1 MLKLIAIAVVVAIAG
16 VLLFATTRPDELRV
30 QRTLRI
36 QAPPERIH
44 AQIADFHRWQDW
56 SPYEKLDP
64 GMTRS
69 IGGAPQGVG
78 ATYGWSGEGKA
89 GAGRMEIT
97 GSSPSHIAIALD
109 FDRPFQSH
117 GNVAE
122 FTLAPHGN
130 ATDVTWSMRGPQP
143 YMAKVMGLFFN
154 TDRMVGGDFE
164 QGLGNLKRIAEG

>member
-1 MLKLIAIAVVVAIAG
+1 MRSVLKN
-16 VLLFATTRPDELRV
+16 RPI
-30 QRTLRI
+30 TL
-36 QAPPERIH
+36 A
-44 AQIADFHRWQDW
+44 
-56 SPYEKLDP
+56 
-64 GMTRS
+64 M
-69 IGGAPQGVG
+69 
-78 ATYGWSGEGKA
+78 YGCG
-89 GAGRMEIT
+89 
-97 GSSPSHIAIALD
+97 PHIAIALD

>member
-1 MLKLIAIAVVVAIAG
+1 MLKFTAIAVVIAIVG
-16 VLLFATTRPDELRV
+16 VLLFATTRPDEYSV

-36 QAPPERIH
+36 QAPPERIA
-44 AQIADFHRWQDW
+44 AQIADFHRWQAW
-56 SPYEKLDP
+56 SPFEKLDP
-64 GMTRS
+64 GMSRS
-69 IGGAPQGVG
+69 INGAQGVG

-97 GSSPSHIAIALD
+97 AATPSRITIALD
-109 FDRPFQSH
+109 FDRPFESH

-122 FTLAPHGN
+122 FTLTPQGD

-143 YMAKVMGLFFN
+143 YMAKVMGLFFS